1 MPTFRRGLIVLLA
14 GALAL
19 FLVPGLVYAN
29 TWVKNC
35 ADCHFGVELTGKD
48 IEITGFN
55 DGTDSV
61 RAVFGFHILDTEGN
75 EVAREASEVFL
86 FDFNTEVTMPITVN
100 DYGLADGEWKYIGWV
115 MPITMFRPM
124 EANMEDNQAS
134 VLLYKGLISDND
146 KPDTLEISK
155 SYTGDW
161 FVNDEFGHFGG
172 PEKTSLFSSNG
183 AVEHKFLMKSGWAK
197 VYIWYLESPDN
208 GTEIPVT
215 IMRNDMKLDKVY
227 VNQQKNGSKM
237 NFLGEYPFHAEDI
250 AKVIIEADGKDNF
263 VSSDVVFLEYTGSLD
278 SESDGG
284 GGDGGGC
291 FMDILR
297 Y

>member
-1 MPTFRRGLIVLLA
+1 MAPFRRGLIVLLL
-14 GALAL
+14 GAMAL
-19 FLVPGLVYAN
+19 FLVPGLVFAETN
-29 TWVKNC
+29 TRVKKC

-48 IEITGFN
+48 IDITGYN
-55 DGTDSV
+55 DGTDRTENV
-61 RAVFGFHILDTEGN
+61 RSVFGFHILDTGGN
-75 EVAREASEVFL
+75 VVATEFSEMFL
-86 FDFNTEVTMPITVN
+86 FEANSEATKHITVN

-115 MPITMFRPM
+115 MPIQFMAM

-155 SYTGDW
+155 SYAGDW

-183 AVEHKFLMKSGWAK
+183 TVEHTFLMKSGWAK
-197 VYIWYLESPDN
+197 VYIWYLENPDN
-208 GTEIPVT
+208 GAEIPVT
-215 IMRNDMKLDKVY
+215 IMRNDMKLDKVS

-237 NFLGEYPFHAEDI
+237 NFLGEYPFQAEDI
-250 AKVIIEADGKDNF
+250 ARVIIEADGKGNF

-278 SESDGG
+278 DDSD
-284 GGDGGGC
+284 DGC
-291 FMDILR
+291 FISVVR
-297 Y
+297 